1 MPSKQ
6 PDNIPQWQ
14 SMNIEP
20 KRKFKFILRLG
31 GIPAWVIKTAGRP
44 QITVSDGAKHQFLSH
59 EFKFPGRV
67 SWNDIDISL
76 VDPINPEIA
85 GAMFK
90 VIEDSGYAVPS
101 DWNGDNELWRLSI
114 SKRKAASS
122 ALSDVTIQTIDS
134 NGKKVEE
141 WRLYNAW
148 VKNINYDDVGYDSE
162 DLMSITVGLAYD
174 WAKLETF
181 VTT

>member
-1 MPSKQ
+1 MPKKQ
-6 PDNIPQWQ
+6 PDNIPKWQ

-20 KRKFKFILRLG
+20 KRKFKFILRFG

-44 QITVSDGAKHQFLSH
+44 QVTVTEGAKHNFLAH

-67 SWNDIDISL
+67 QWNDIDITL

-85 GAMFK
+85 STLFN
-90 VIEDSGYAVPS
+90 VIEEAGYALPS
-101 DWNGDNELWRLSI
+101 DWNGQNELWRLSL
-114 SKRKAASS
+114 SKRKFASS
-122 ALSDVTIQTIDS
+122 ALTDVTIQTINSD
-134 NGKKVEE
+134 GKKVEE

-148 VKNINYDDVGYDSE
+148 IKNINYDDVTYDSE
-162 DLMSITVGLAYD
+162 ELMSISVGLKYD

-181 VTT
+181 VTE

>member
-1 MPSKQ
+1 
-6 PDNIPQWQ
+6 
-14 SMNIEP
+14 
-20 KRKFKFILRLG
+20 
-31 GIPAWVIKTAGRP
+31 
-44 QITVSDGAKHQFLSH
+44 
-59 EFKFPGRV
+59 
-67 SWNDIDISL
+67 
-76 VDPINPEIA
+76 
-85 GAMFK
+85 MFK

-101 DWNGDNELWRLSI
+101 DWNGQNELWRLSI

-122 ALSDVTIQTIDS
+122 ALSDVTVQTIGSD
-134 NGKKVEE
+134 GKKVEE

-181 VTT
+181 TTT